1 MFSVTVSDGTSV
13 KCWWTMPSPAAMAS
27 RGEPKRDRLA
37 VEQDLAGVGPVQPG
51 QDVHQRAL
59 AGAVLAE
66 QGVDL
71 AGAQVEVD
79 VVVGERRP
87 ERP

>member
-1 MFSVTVSDGTSV
+1 MTVCDGTSV
-13 KCWWTMPSPAAMAS
+13 KCWWTMPSPAAIAS
-27 RGEPKRDRLA
+27 RGEPNATGRA

-51 QDVHQRAL
+51 EDVHQRAL

-71 AGAQVEVD
+71 ARAQVEVD
-79 VVVGERRP
+79 VVVGDDAREAP
-87 ERP
+87 